1 MQPFI
6 APRTQAA
13 TGSWAQHRSKRRSAI
28 PRPLGSAGLRLSVCT
43 VRPTR
48 FDYLTL
54 ANIKSLAEKH
64 ERSYIGFM
72 NKGEHTR
79 AAILDAALAQASEGG
94 FESLTIGSLA
104 ERAGLSKS
112 GLFAHFGSREEL
124 QVAAIEAAAARF
136 SETVFL
142 PALRARRG
150 LPRLRALFEN
160 WLGWTARGGL
170 IHGCPMQAAAVEF
183 DDRPG
188 PVRDAVVEHFA
199 RLERELGRAV
209 ELAVGQFVFDM
220 MGIIFAYY
228 HGARLFDVARAEA
241 HARAAFERLLAT
253 AAPTT

>member
-1 MQPFI
+1 M
-6 APRTQAA
+6 
-13 TGSWAQHRSKRRSAI
+13 S
-28 PRPLGSAGLRLSVCT
+28 
-43 VRPTR
+43 
-48 FDYLTL
+48 
-54 ANIKSLAEKH
+54 
-64 ERSYIGFM
+64 
-72 NKGEHTR
+72 KGEHTR

-209 ELAVGQFVFDM
+209 ELAVGQGHLRADLDVGQFVFDM